1 MPRSFLVKK
10 AEIRSTAMDEDQK
23 PKDFIAVGNIS
34 MKGNDYV
41 PLQLLHCIM
50 LENHASTLEKVSAL
64 RCICVSY
71 LRTNP
76 WI

>member
-10 AEIRSTAMDEDQK
+10 AEIRSTAILDEDQK

-41 PLQLLHCIM
+41 PL
-50 LENHASTLEKVSAL
+50 
-64 RCICVSY
+64 
-71 LRTNP
+71 
-76 WI
+76 